1 MKTLITGATG
11 LVGNNM
17 VRTLI
22 ERGGRVR
29 VLVRNR
35 EARSLEGLDL
45 ESYQGDVRDA
55 AAVAQAA
62 RGVDLII
69 HAAARVKIGRA
80 HLEQFREVNVEG
92 TRNVANAARE
102 NAIRLVHVSS
112 TDCCLNFTSL
122 VLAHSPSENTR
133 QVPLMSTPQS
143 SACADG
149 ARPTLPRTAIA
160 VAARAVIT
168 GVVRMESA

>member
-69 HAAARVKIGRA
+69 HAAARGNNCRSK
-80 HLEQFREVNVEG
+80 
-92 TRNVANAARE
+92 
-102 NAIRLVHVSS
+102 
-112 TDCCLNFTSL
+112 
-122 VLAHSPSENTR
+122 
-133 QVPLMSTPQS
+133 
-143 SACADG
+143 
-149 ARPTLPRTAIA
+149 
-160 VAARAVIT
+160 
-168 GVVRMESA
+168 